1 MRRSEREK
9 EEMTAHMA
17 KLYEQE
23 RKLRD
28 KQMADM
34 MENFQRQQAEM
45 LTRISKMTQE
55 NSLQLE
61 KEKAAAR

>member
-1 MRRSEREK
+1 
-9 EEMTAHMA
+9 MTAHMA